1 MAWIEVARRGDLP
14 AGGMLEVEAGG
25 RALLLYDL
33 NGTVFA
39 TSAICPHHAAFLS
52 QGYVSDESIE
62 CPRHMGRFYI
72 PSGRQERGP
81 ACPDLRTYK
90 AKVTSWNLIGRAST

>member
-1 MAWIEVARRGDLP
+1 MAWVDVATRPAVP

-25 RALLLYDL
+25 AALLLYDL
-33 NGTVFA
+33 HGTVFA

-52 QGYVSDESIE
+52 QGHISDDCIE
-62 CPRHMGRFYI
+62 CPRHMGRFHI
-72 PSGRQERGP
+72 PTGRQERGP

-90 AKVTSWNLIGRAST
+90 VRVENERVLVDI

>member
-1 MAWIEVARRGDLP
+1 MTWVDVSPRAAVP
-14 AGGMLEVEAGG
+14 AGGMTEVEAEG

-33 NGTVFA
+33 DGAVFA

-52 QGYVSDESIE
+52 QGHVDGDSIE
-62 CPRHMGRFYI
+62 CPRHMGRFHI
-72 PSGRQERGP
+72 PTGRQERGP

-90 AKVTSWNLIGRAST
+90 VRVEGDRVLVEI